1 MTKQIMDGR
10 DAGAFIP
17 SALDDFGLD
26 PYAMRIYIRIV
37 RRAGTRQGCF
47 ESIDNMALHCKMNRK
62 TVYQSVK
69 VLLRHHLIEK
79 VSVPGKTSHYY
90 LTPSSEWIPIP
101 NQGHPTYTESGTPPI
116 PDLGH
121 HLSRIRDTTYTE
133 SGTLRVSNQGDQT
146 KEKKESLPDA
156 VSFFSES
163 EPEAEQPSE
172 PTENPPLL
180 AEVEIKAEDKPT
192 PNFQGQEKNQG
203 VSVESENKAPQP
215 PAYYIPSPEQGKKPT
230 IKFPVPGDIDSAPYC
245 QELCFLKFE
254 LPDEL
259 ALGTKQI
266 IQSKRRV
273 FGRQLLCLMNDQGI
287 DPIANLSK
295 FLKFYFD
302 KNLSNN
308 THYKGKEYD
317 DLVQSQTAQAIA
329 NKIKDSDHAVLVQ
342 TIAEFK
348 KKIAKAA
355 QPTLQPRSLEP
366 LPERGDCVLPDMSS
380 VFEANKKR
388 LEEQIKR
395 NKEKRIKTAANSKK
409 DISTISDPLL
419 AAEAKLTQ
427 NPEIFTSGY
436 DF

>member
-1 MTKQIMDGR
+1 MDGR

-116 PDLGH
+116 PEQGH
-121 HLSRIRDTTYTE
+121 HLSQIRDTPCTAL
-133 SGTLRVSNQGDQT
+133 GTLRVSNQGDQT
-146 KEKKESLPDA
+146 KEKKEGISDA
-156 VSFFSES
+156 ISFSSES
-163 EPEAEQPSE
+163 EPEAEQLSE
-172 PTENPPLL
+172 PTQNPLLL

-192 PNFQGQEKNQG
+192 PNFQGQENNQG

-215 PAYYIPSPEQGKKPT
+215 PAYYISSPEKNRKSN
-230 IKFPVPGDIDSAPYC
+230 IKFPEPGDINSAVYC
-245 QELCFLKFE
+245 QELKMIPFT

-259 ALGTKQI
+259 ATATKMAI
-266 IQSKRRV
+266 NKPE
-273 FGRQLLCLMNDQGI
+273 GRQLLCLMNAQGI
-287 DPIANLSK
+287 DPIAHLPK
-295 FLKFYFD
+295 FLKFYYD
-302 KNLSNN
+302 ENLAESPS
-308 THYKGKEYD
+308 YKGKPYND
-317 DLVQSQTAQAIA
+317 MAKTKTVKAIA
-329 NKIKDSDHAVLVQ
+329 SKIRADETEVLIQ
-342 TIAEFK
+342 TITDFK
-348 KKIAKAA
+348 RKITKAA
-355 QPTLQPRSLEP
+355 QPAPQINFSEPIPECDRYTLPKIDNL
-366 LPERGDCVLPDMSS
+366 
-380 VFEANKKR
+380 FEAQK
-388 LEEQIKR
+388 
-395 NKEKRIKTAANSKK
+395 KRIKQQQTRNKPKMTSLSKNEVSIALESVTTSNANLS
-409 DISTISDPLL
+409 P
-419 AAEAKLTQ
+419 
-427 NPEIFTSGY
+427 NPETFESEY